1 LSKDKSFS
9 ILYADGEKGNEVSLD
24 LMAPTPVIFKYWFK
38 GIKKILERIQDVRA
52 NSSPDDLFIK
62 QTWENAGR
70 DRKRCLTVR
79 SIWTMAFD
87 VTSLKYGLLSLPS
100 ILHPRSAFA
109 FQIKITMVSCPSTKL
124 ESWSLS

>member
-1 LSKDKSFS
+1 MSLTFQLRNHCDESFATSSYHLRTSLLHHEGHTFGLSKDKSFS

-62 QTWENAGR
+62 QTWENAGT
-70 DRKRCLTVR
+70 DRNCFPSML
-79 SIWTMAFD
+79 IWP
-87 VTSLKYGLLSLPS
+87 TSVFLLHHLKS
-100 ILHPRSAFA
+100 
-109 FQIKITMVSCPSTKL
+109 
-124 ESWSLS
+124 

>member
-70 DRKRCLTVR
+70 DRKSYLTLCPAL
-79 SIWTMAFD
+79 TMAFL
-87 VTSLKYGLLSLPS
+87 VTCLK
-100 ILHPRSAFA
+100 
-109 FQIKITMVSCPSTKL
+109 
-124 ESWSLS
+124 

>member
-1 LSKDKSFS
+1 MNLTNNLPSSYDVFTFPSSHEGHTFGLSKDKSFS

-62 QTWENAGR
+62 QTWENAGMDIENYLIVCR
-70 DRKRCLTVR
+70 
-79 SIWTMAFD
+79 
-87 VTSLKYGLLSLPS
+87 TST
-100 ILHPRSAFA
+100 SAFC
-109 FQIKITMVSCPSTKL
+109 INILKKIFT
-124 ESWSLS
+124 LSPEVL

>member
-1 LSKDKSFS
+1 MSKDKSFS

-62 QTWENAGR
+62 QTWENAGM
-70 DRKRCLTVR
+70 D
-79 SIWTMAFD
+79 ME
-87 VTSLKYGLLSLPS
+87 KYLIVCIKSA
-100 ILHPRSAFA
+100 SAFC
-109 FQIKITMVSCPSTKL
+109 INILKKIITRSSEVL
-124 ESWSLS
+124 

>member
-1 LSKDKSFS
+1 MSSYDVFSFLWPHEGHTFGLSKDKSFS

-62 QTWENAGR
+62 QTWENAGEDMR
-70 DRKRCLTVR
+70 DNLTVQMTSTSAIHVYTCLEEMITR
-79 SIWTMAFD
+79 NFRILQVLKWTM
-87 VTSLKYGLLSLPS
+87 K
-100 ILHPRSAFA
+100 
-109 FQIKITMVSCPSTKL
+109 
-124 ESWSLS
+124 